1 MRSHKTE
8 PRVAEP
14 SQMQAKRPVSLGTA
28 IPILGLLKMTLSGP
42 SCASLRKCGAAGEAL
57 RPSSYRSGVESVT
70 CLKGNKL
77 SASLDG
83 QSGVS
88 YAWHGDERK
97 MDPKVVPE
105 F

>member
-1 MRSHKTE
+1 MQSHKTE

-14 SQMQAKRPVSLGTA
+14 SQMQGMHAVSWYGNSDTRV
-28 IPILGLLKMTLSGP
+28 LKMTLSGP

-77 SASLDG
+77 SASLEG

-88 YAWHGDERK
+88 YAWHENERK
-97 MDPKVVPE
+97 MDP
-105 F
+105 